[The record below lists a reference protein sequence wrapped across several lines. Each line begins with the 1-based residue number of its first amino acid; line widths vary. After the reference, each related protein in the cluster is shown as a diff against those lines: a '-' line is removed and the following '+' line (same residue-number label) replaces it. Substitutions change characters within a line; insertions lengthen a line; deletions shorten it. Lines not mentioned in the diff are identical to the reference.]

1 MFRKRKN
8 DPYYGMGPIEKR
20 KAKLHDYVTIRKEMG
35 RRQKEYF
42 SSEGESDPERL
53 RAQEERDQEFIRSLK
68 IAGIWIGIPFLLLYL
83 LFMTMAGLW

>member
-1 MFRKRKN
+1 MFRRKN
-8 DPYYGMGPIEKR
+8 DPYYGMGFIEKR

-83 LFMTMAGLW
+83 LFMTMGGLW

>member
-1 MFRKRKN
+1 
-8 DPYYGMGPIEKR
+8 
-20 KAKLHDYVTIRKEMG
+20 MG

>member
-8 DPYYGMGPIEKR
+8 DPYFGMGPIEKR

-53 RAQEERDQEFIRSLK
+53 RAQEERDKSLSARLK
-68 IAGIWIGIPFLLLYL
+68 
-83 LFMTMAGLW
+83 